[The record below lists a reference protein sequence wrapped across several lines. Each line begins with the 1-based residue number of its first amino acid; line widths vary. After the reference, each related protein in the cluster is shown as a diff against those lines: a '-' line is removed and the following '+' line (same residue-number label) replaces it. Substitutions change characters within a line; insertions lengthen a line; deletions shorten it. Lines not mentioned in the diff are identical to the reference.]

1 MAIYFFRVGYRM
13 RLGCNNRIKLSILFL
28 FSFIS
33 MDVFAIAQWS
43 KVGYVYRIDSKKNSS
58 NDYDMSKCD
67 LKMSTAG
74 MNEDGDPHAQRDYLD
89 IKLDQYSIVFNYGT
103 NFKDKFFADGAFK
116 YAQQIRFSVGENY
129 RKPLLSALKKALK
142 AGNCDIAQ
150 SLVDTLANGKVQK
163 EGESDE
169 FLGFENGTDRC
180 AISKDGSSVCA
191 FNKEGSDEEGN
202 PVIGVCNETNCD
214 RDTLENYA
222 SSKQEPKG
230 SSGQGATDARNGI
243 NELRGS
249 GGNSGS
255 SPNGGSNGSAA
266 SGSGGNHGG
275 SGHSDKGT
283 GNGKGLGTGKSEGDG
298 DKEHGNGDL
307 TYPEL
312 EEFDIKKAFNELKKS
327 KEGFIPNLSFS
338 GGSCPPL
345 DINFNTKFLVINE
358 KVDVHCQVFKGSAEL
373 LSSIFLF
380 IWGIVSLRVIL
391 SA

>member
-1 MAIYFFRVGYRM
+1 M
-13 RLGCNNRIKLSILFL
+13 RLGCNHRIKLIILCL

-33 MDVFAIAQWS
+33 VDVFAIAQWS
-43 KVGYVYRIDSKKNSS
+43 KVGYVYRINSKKDSS
-58 NDYDMSKCD
+58 NDFDTSKCN
-67 LKMSTAG
+67 LKTSHG
-74 MNEDGDPHAQRDYLD
+74 MDEDGDPQARKDYLD
-89 IKLDQYSIVFNYGT
+89 VKLDQYSMVFNYGT
-103 NFKDKFFADGAFK
+103 NFESNTFADGAFK
-116 YAQQIRFSVGENY
+116 YAQRINFSVGDNY

-150 SLVDTLANGKVQK
+150 SLVNALADGKVQK
-163 EGESDE
+163 KGEDEE

-222 SSKQEPKG
+222 SSKQEAKR
-230 SSGQGATDARNGI
+230 SSSDQGTTEANNGI

-255 SPNGGSNGSAA
+255 SSGNANNDSSS
-266 SGSGGNHGG
+266 SGSGGTNGG

-298 DKEHGNGDL
+298 DKDTGNGEL
-307 TYPEL
+307 SYPEL
-312 EEFDIKKAFNELKKS
+312 EEFDIKKVFNELKKS

-345 DINFNTKFLVINE
+345 DINFNTKFLAINE
-358 KVDVHCQVFKGSAEL
+358 KIDVHCQVFKSAAESL
-373 LSSIFLF
+373 GALFLF
-380 IWGIVSLRVIL
+380 IWGVISLRVIL